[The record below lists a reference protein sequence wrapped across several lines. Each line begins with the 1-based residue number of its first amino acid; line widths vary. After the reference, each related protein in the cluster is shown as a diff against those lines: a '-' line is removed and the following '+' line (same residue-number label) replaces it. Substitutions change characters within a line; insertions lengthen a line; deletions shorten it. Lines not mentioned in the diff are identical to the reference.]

1 MELGNVL
8 KVTYG
13 AHVIV
18 GAYNA
23 ANEAAD
29 KPSEVLDDESMSVI
43 QYLLHGKMA
52 EGRQNKSYANEAISV
67 GQAFAEPAASISEKY
82 ARMKELAEQA
92 ASGSYSAEEVAQM
105 QEEFEQ
111 LAEEINSLANGTE
124 HNGNKLFTAEGETIS
139 ISIGKNSAIDIFARD
154 LTIDI
159 EGLDLTTD
167 AEGVLSAIQSKVS
180 SADYYSGYLE
190 DQVAHLQRAVNL
202 IEFEVNNDLGVE
214 AEDFDMEL
222 AKEVAGYAA
231 SQTLSDFSVLF
242 DTQANVEP
250 ERALQLLKDVSKSEA
265 NVEEE

>member
-8 KVTYG
+8 KATYG

-29 KPSEVLDDESMSVI
+29 KPSEVIDVADPFLPGDESMSVI

-52 EGRQNKSYANEAISV
+52 EGRQNKSYANEAIRLQTQDSRLQTPDFTLV
-67 GQAFAEPAASISEKY
+67 LCLWSCVCS
-82 ARMKELAEQA
+82 
-92 ASGSYSAEEVAQM
+92 
-105 QEEFEQ
+105 
-111 LAEEINSLANGTE
+111 NSLANSTE

-167 AEGVLSAIQSKVS
+167 AEGALSAIQSKVS
-180 SADYYSGYLE
+180 SADSYSGYLE

-214 AEDFDMEL
+214 VEDFDMGL
-222 AKEVAGYAA
+222 AKEAAGYAA
-231 SQTLSDFSVLF
+231 SQTLSDFSALF

-250 ERALQLLKDVSKSEA
+250 DRALQLLKDVSKSEA
-265 NVEEE
+265 NAEEK